1 MRRATTDDAR
11 EDARSEL
18 IRANLRFA
26 FSVAKQYQNRGVPLG
41 DLVSEA
47 NAGLVRAADKYDPDV
62 GVNFISYAVWWI
74 RQALHSA
81 VQRQGRTV
89 QVPLNRAADLSR
101 VSRAQ
106 EAAAA
111 EAVAR
116 AVRGGDRHGRGSV
129 ARRDARAGRAAPAD
143 ALARRAGDVGRAR
156 AARSARRWCS
166 TAVRTRTCC
175 RAASRAIRVARRS
188 RARSRCC
195 APRDRRVLM
204 LYFGL
209 EGKPSDDAAGDRA
222 RARRDARASS
232 SASRSRAQAAARE
245 RHGRRPARRNGGVD
259 GSLWSQV
266 SGYGEDDATRE
277 LALGRLMGVDLPVS
291 GRIVCA
297 ASGFEFVAHRVG
309 CSQFMKSRHA
319 FDVHPSTGHRPP
331 S

>member
-1 MRRATTDDAR
+1 MYTTSDDRDLLDLYIEELRGEPVLTALQQKELARAMRRATNDEAR
-11 EDARSEL
+11 EQARSEL

-106 EAAAA
+106 EVLRQKLSREPYEEEIATVADLSLDVTRGLVALLQPTRSLDEPVLA
-111 EAVAR
+111 GDAGRTLGETLVLDRNEDEDALPGGIENDSRREAIAR
-116 AVRGGDRHGRGSV
+116 ALEV
-129 ARRDARAGRAAPAD
+129 
-143 ALARRAGDVGRAR
+143 L
-156 AARSARRWCS
+156 
-166 TAVRTRTCC
+166 
-175 RAASRAIRVARRS
+175 
-188 RARSRCC
+188 

-209 EGKPSDDAAGDRA
+209 EGNRPMTLQEIARELGVTRERVRQLRDRA
-222 RARRDARASS
+222 LKRLRESDTADVLRDGM
-232 SASRSRAQAAARE
+232 AA
-245 RHGRRPARRNGGVD
+245 
-259 GSLWSQV
+259 
-266 SGYGEDDATRE
+266 
-277 LALGRLMGVDLPVS
+277 
-291 GRIVCA
+291 
-297 ASGFEFVAHRVG
+297 
-309 CSQFMKSRHA
+309 
-319 FDVHPSTGHRPP
+319 
-331 S
+331 

>member
-1 MRRATTDDAR
+1 MYTTNDDRDLLDLYIEELRGEPVLTAQQQKELARAMRRTTSDEAR
-11 EDARSEL
+11 EQARSEL

-106 EAAAA
+106 EVLRQKLSREPYEEEIATVADLSLDVTRGLVALLQPTRSLDEPVMA
-111 EAVAR
+111 GDAGRTLGETLALDRSEDDDSLPGGIENDSRREAIAR
-116 AVRGGDRHGRGSV
+116 ALEV
-129 ARRDARAGRAAPAD
+129 
-143 ALARRAGDVGRAR
+143 L
-156 AARSARRWCS
+156 
-166 TAVRTRTCC
+166 
-175 RAASRAIRVARRS
+175 
-188 RARSRCC
+188 

-209 EGKPSDDAAGDRA
+209 EGNRPMTLQEIARELGVTRERVRQLRDRA
-222 RARRDARASS
+222 LKRLRESDTADVLRDGM
-232 SASRSRAQAAARE
+232 AA
-245 RHGRRPARRNGGVD
+245 
-259 GSLWSQV
+259 
-266 SGYGEDDATRE
+266 
-277 LALGRLMGVDLPVS
+277 
-291 GRIVCA
+291 
-297 ASGFEFVAHRVG
+297 
-309 CSQFMKSRHA
+309 
-319 FDVHPSTGHRPP
+319 
-331 S
+331 

>member
-1 MRRATTDDAR
+1 MYTTSDDRDLLDLYIEELRGEPVLTAQQQKELARAMRRATTDEVR
-11 EDARSEL
+11 ERARSEL

-106 EAAAA
+106 EVLRQKLSREPYEEEIATVADLSLDVTRGLVALLQPTRSLDEPVMA
-111 EAVAR
+111 GDAGRTLGETLVLDRSGDDDSLPGGIESDSRREAIAR
-116 AVRGGDRHGRGSV
+116 ALEV
-129 ARRDARAGRAAPAD
+129 
-143 ALARRAGDVGRAR
+143 L
-156 AARSARRWCS
+156 
-166 TAVRTRTCC
+166 
-175 RAASRAIRVARRS
+175 
-188 RARSRCC
+188 

-209 EGKPSDDAAGDRA
+209 EGNRPMTLQEIARELGVTRERVRQLRDRA
-222 RARRDARASS
+222 LKRLRESDTADVLRDGM
-232 SASRSRAQAAARE
+232 AA
-245 RHGRRPARRNGGVD
+245 
-259 GSLWSQV
+259 
-266 SGYGEDDATRE
+266 
-277 LALGRLMGVDLPVS
+277 
-291 GRIVCA
+291 
-297 ASGFEFVAHRVG
+297 
-309 CSQFMKSRHA
+309 
-319 FDVHPSTGHRPP
+319 
-331 S
+331 

>member
-1 MRRATTDDAR
+1 MYTTSDDRDLLDLYIEELRGEPVLTAQQQKELARAMRRTTSDEAR
-11 EDARSEL
+11 EQARS

-106 EAAAA
+106 EVLRQKLSREPYEEEIATVADLSLDVTRGLVALLQPTRSLDEPVMA
-111 EAVAR
+111 GDAGRTLGETLALDRSEDDDSLPGGIENDSRREAIAR
-116 AVRGGDRHGRGSV
+116 ALEV
-129 ARRDARAGRAAPAD
+129 
-143 ALARRAGDVGRAR
+143 L
-156 AARSARRWCS
+156 
-166 TAVRTRTCC
+166 
-175 RAASRAIRVARRS
+175 
-188 RARSRCC
+188 

-209 EGKPSDDAAGDRA
+209 EGNRPMTLQEIARELGVTRERVRQLRDRA
-222 RARRDARASS
+222 LKRLRESDTADVLRDGM
-232 SASRSRAQAAARE
+232 AA
-245 RHGRRPARRNGGVD
+245 
-259 GSLWSQV
+259 
-266 SGYGEDDATRE
+266 
-277 LALGRLMGVDLPVS
+277 
-291 GRIVCA
+291 
-297 ASGFEFVAHRVG
+297 
-309 CSQFMKSRHA
+309 
-319 FDVHPSTGHRPP
+319 
-331 S
+331 

>member
-1 MRRATTDDAR
+1 MYTTSDDRDLLDLYIEELRGEPVLTAQQQKELARAMRRATSDDAR
-11 EDARSEL
+11 EQARSEL

-106 EAAAA
+106 EVLRQKLAREPYEEEIAT
-111 EAVAR
+111 VADLSLD
-116 AVRGGDRHGRGSV
+116 VTRGLVALLQPTRSLDEPVMAGD
-129 ARRDARAGRAAPAD
+129 AGRTLGETLVLDRSEDDD
-143 ALARRAGDVGRAR
+143 ALPGGIENDSRREAITRALE
-156 AARSARRWCS
+156 
-166 TAVRTRTCC
+166 VL
-175 RAASRAIRVARRS
+175 
-188 RARSRCC
+188 

-209 EGKPSDDAAGDRA
+209 EGNRPMTLQEIARELGVTRERVRQLRDRA
-222 RARRDARASS
+222 LKRLRESDTADVLRDGM
-232 SASRSRAQAAARE
+232 AA
-245 RHGRRPARRNGGVD
+245 
-259 GSLWSQV
+259 
-266 SGYGEDDATRE
+266 
-277 LALGRLMGVDLPVS
+277 
-291 GRIVCA
+291 
-297 ASGFEFVAHRVG
+297 
-309 CSQFMKSRHA
+309 
-319 FDVHPSTGHRPP
+319 
-331 S
+331 